1 MPKWF
6 NGIFVGL
13 ALLLSACGTST
24 TDEAKVQVLGRY
36 VVTDTGGYTMGW
48 PASGVA
54 VRFRGT
60 KMVITITDDGQGIM
74 DAVINGT
81 QSALILKPGTK
92 DYTIVSDDSVSGDKP
107 SLYDVALTRRTE
119 AHDTGLF
126 TIENVSIEGEI
137 LPRPVP
143 AHKIL
148 FIGDSI
154 TAGYGLRGNTHDC
167 NYSPSSNAPLKTYAG
182 LSAQAL
188 DARMHLIAISGRGVV
203 NNYGDNPKPVM
214 PRQMDNALPDTNGAD
229 VDGDK
234 WEYGKFR
241 PEVVV
246 IALGTNDASSAN
258 FTAAQFKSG
267 YLDFAKDIRARFPS
281 AHIVLASGPIMDSE
295 AGSAVVAGIDYAQA
309 EIKDAKVTRLHF
321 TLSESQLKWSCN
333 GHPGRDSQAHMARD
347 LSAHIAG
354 LTGWNPAKITQRQG
368 LKISPPENM
377 KAGGKAHYKARVAE
391 IAKRPPLEGGVLFLG
406 DSITE
411 AGDWAAL
418 FPKIKTSNHGIGW
431 DIVSGVGGRL
441 PQIIINNPNKIFIMI
456 GTNDIGYGH
465 DPVDMAA
472 ELEDVI
478 NVLRYG
484 RKSAKIYLQSVLPRE
499 VENVSAVTAINAEYK
514 KLAQDMGIEFV
525 DLTAVFSAGDG
536 SLKTDLTEDSLH
548 LNREGYALW
557 AKEIRDLVEQ

>member
-1 MPKWF
+1 MQKWI
-6 NGIFVGL
+6 NWAVIGFV
-13 ALLLSACGTST
+13 LLLSACGAPST
-24 TDEAKVQVLGRY
+24 DDAKVQVLGRY
-36 VVTDTGGYTMGW
+36 VATDTGGYTMGW

-92 DYTIVSDDSVSGDKP
+92 DYTIVSDDTA

-126 TIENVSIEGEI
+126 TIENVSVEGEI

-167 NYSPSSNAPLKTYAG
+167 HYSPSSNAPLKTYAA

-203 NNYGDNPKPVM
+203 NNYGDNSKPVM

-246 IALGTNDASSAN
+246 VALGTNDASSTS
-258 FTAAQFKSG
+258 FTAAQFKSA
-267 YLDFAKDIRARFPS
+267 YLDFARDIRARFPS
-281 AHIVLASGPIMDSE
+281 AHIVLASGPIMDGE
-295 AGSAVVAGIDYAQA
+295 VGSAVIAGIDYAQT
-309 EIKDAKVTRLHF
+309 ELKDTKVTRLHL

-333 GHPGRDSQAHMARD
+333 GHPGRDSQTKMARE
-347 LSAHIAG
+347 LSAHVAG
-354 LTGWNPAKITQRQG
+354 LTGWKAAKITQRQD
-368 LKISPPENM
+368 LKITPPKGM
-377 KAGGKAHYKARVAE
+377 KAGGKAHYRGRIAE

-418 FPKIKTSNHGIGW
+418 FPGTKTANHGIGW

-441 PQIIINNPNKIFIMI
+441 PQILINNPDKIFIMI
-456 GTNDIGYGH
+456 GTNDIGYAH

-478 NVLRYG
+478 KVLRYG
-484 RKSAKIYLQSVLPRE
+484 RQSAQIYVQSVLPRE
-499 VENVSAVTAINAEYK
+499 RESLASVAAINAEYK
-514 KLAQDMGIEFV
+514 KLAQDMDVEFV
-525 DLTAVFSAGDG
+525 DLTAAFSAPDG
-536 SLKTDLTEDSLH
+536 TLKAALTEDGLH
-548 LNREGYALW
+548 LNAKGYALW
-557 AKEIRDLVEQ
+557 ANEIRALVE

>member
-1 MPKWF
+1 MLKWINWAVIGF
-6 NGIFVGL
+6 
-13 ALLLSACGTST
+13 ALLLSACGTPAS
-24 TDEAKVQVLGRY
+24 DDAKVQILGRY
-36 VVTDTGGYTMGW
+36 VTTDSGGYTMGW

-60 KMVITITDDGQGIM
+60 KMVVTITDDGQGIM

-92 DYTIVSDDSVSGDKP
+92 DYTIVSDDTVSGETA
-107 SLYDVALTRRTE
+107 SVYDVALTRRTE

-126 TIENVSIEGEI
+126 TIENVSVEGEI

-154 TAGYGLRGNTHDC
+154 TAGYGLRGNTRDC

-229 VDGDK
+229 VERDK

-246 IALGTNDASSAN
+246 VALGTNDASSAN
-258 FTAAQFKSG
+258 FNAAQFKSG
-267 YLDFAKDIRARFPS
+267 YLDFARDVRARFPS
-281 AHIVLASGPIMDSE
+281 AHIVLASGPIMYSE
-295 AGSAVVAGIDYAQA
+295 TGSAVVAGIDYARA
-309 EIKDAKVTRLHF
+309 ELQDTKVTRLHF

-333 GHPGRDSQAHMARD
+333 GHPGRDSQAQMARD

-354 LTGWNPAKITQRQG
+354 FTGWKPAKITQRQD
-368 LKISPPENM
+368 LKINPPEGM

-391 IAKRPPLEGGVLFLG
+391 IAKRAPLEGGVLFLG

-411 AGDWAAL
+411 GGDWAAL
-418 FPKIKTSNHGIGW
+418 FPKIKTANHGIGW

-441 PQIIINNPNKIFIMI
+441 PQIIINNPDKIFIMI

-478 NVLRYG
+478 KVLRYS
-484 RKSAKIYLQSVLPRE
+484 RQSAQIYLQSVLPRE
-499 VENVSAVTAINAEYK
+499 LENVSAVAAINAEYK
-514 KLAQDMGIEFV
+514 KLAQDMDVEFV
-525 DLTAVFSAGDG
+525 DLTAAFSAPDG
-536 SLKTDLTEDSLH
+536 ALKASLTEDSLH
-548 LNREGYALW
+548 LNAKGYGLW
-557 AKEIRDLVEQ
+557 ASEIRGLVEQ